1 MKSIEEI
8 NHLENCECD
17 VICPNCTEKHK
28 PHPEEKKNQLTGE
41 QIADAVLKPNYYKA
55 VIKGVELDVY
65 DISEA
70 YNLNI
75 YKFNALK
82 YILRAGKK
90 DSLVQDLKKAIRCLE
105 RNIEKESCNLNIKWY
120 LCRPMTEEQEL
131 ISLQKEIEQ
140 LKQILKNREKRYE
153 EIYNVFITNGSNFT
167 TLLLQDQDCC

>member
-17 VICPNCTEKHK
+17 IVCPNCTEKHK
-28 PHPEEKKNQLTGE
+28 LYPEETIKLQTKDLTGE
-41 QIADAVLKPNYYKA
+41 QIADAVLKPDYYKGK
-55 VIKGVELDVY
+55 IKGVELDVY

-105 RNIEKESCNLNIKWY
+105 RNIEKESCNLNIK
-120 LCRPMTEEQEL
+120 
-131 ISLQKEIEQ
+131 
-140 LKQILKNREKRYE
+140 
-153 EIYNVFITNGSNFT
+153 
-167 TLLLQDQDCC
+167 